1 SPLYVGYKI
10 PQVSTKLEE
19 VKIQLTQYFTK
30 EKDEII
36 HKKTE

>member
-1 SPLYVGYKI
+1 
-10 PQVSTKLEE
+10 VSTKLEE